1 MNSSTLQCNGENN
14 RLCVCKTIHI
24 DQWIKNSS
32 DFYDYFLV
40 KWTTQTQK
48 VMENIIKK
56 NGQFFLRII

>member
-1 MNSSTLQCNGENN
+1 MNGSTLQCNGEKN

-24 DQWIKNSS
+24 AQWIKNSS